1 MLLCLD
7 VNHARYDGRL
17 CVLLLLPLHACCP
30 ALTPG
35 ASRVHACGQLAI
47 PIAGGISMRVE
58 SISATGDG
66 TGLPLGINASGPG
79 IALLIV
85 FSLIWALYYNS
96 QKDLDKGADSDD
108 SGLSL

>member
-1 MLLCLD
+1 MMRRLLT
-7 VNHARYDGRL
+7 DGR
-17 CVLLLLPLHACCP
+17 VLLHHCACVR
-30 ALTPG
+30 G
-35 ASRVHACGQLAI
+35 VHRADQGVLARSC
-47 PIAGGISMRVE
+47 A
-58 SISATGDG
+58 GDG

-85 FSLIWALYYNS
+85 FFVIWALFYNS